1 MNRHTGGGANLLNL
15 SEWNLNP
22 YQVLT
27 LGFTAAILVGS
38 FLLMLP
44 IASREGASLSF
55 IDALFTATSAVCVT
69 GLCVVD
75 TGNYFSPFGQL
86 VIILLIQIG
95 GLGVMTITTLL
106 AVIMGR
112 RIQLRSRLLV
122 QETLNQLTLEG
133 MVRLVLY
140 VVKVTFLIEF
150 IGGTILALRFA
161 SEYGWQG
168 VYYGYWHAV
177 SGFCNAGF
185 DVFGGTTFYK
195 YASDP
200 VVTLT
205 ISSLIVLGGIGFA
218 VMNDV
223 WEHRSWKLLS
233 VQTRVVLSA
242 TLVLVFGGTV
252 IIFLLEHGN
261 AETLGELSLGGQF
274 LASLFESVTART
286 AGFAVFDNGALGE
299 PALLVVIMLMFIGA
313 SPASTGGG
321 IKTSTFAIIVSTI
334 WSLIRG
340 KKEVELF
347 SREVPLDTIM
357 RALMLFFIAATIT
370 FLATMY
376 LCMAEGIPVV
386 KVAFEVVSALATV
399 GLSTG
404 ITSSMT
410 SGGKFVLIILML
422 MGRVGIVTFAMA
434 LAMKKDTRQH
444 YHHPR
449 GKFTVG

>member
-1 MNRHTGGGANLLNL
+1 MNIRTGGKANLLNL
-15 SEWNLNP
+15 AEWNLNP
-22 YQVLT
+22 YQILT
-27 LGFTAAILVGS
+27 LGFTAAILAGS

-44 IASREGASLSF
+44 AASREGSSLSF
-55 IDALFTATSAVCVT
+55 VDALFTATSAVCVT

-75 TGNYFSPFGQL
+75 TGNYFSAFGQM
-86 VIILLIQIG
+86 VIISLIQIG

-106 AVIMGR
+106 AVVMGR
-112 RIQLRSRLLV
+112 RIQLRNRLLV
-122 QETLNQLTLEG
+122 QESLNQLTLEG

-140 VVKVTFLIEF
+140 VVKVTFIIEF

-161 SEYGWQG
+161 AEYGWRG

-185 DVFGGTTFYK
+185 DVFGGTAFFK

-223 WEHRSWKLLS
+223 WEHRRWQALA
-233 VQTRVVLSA
+233 VQTRVVLAA
-242 TLVLVFGGTV
+242 TGILLLLGTV
-252 IIFLLEHGN
+252 VIFLLEHGN
-261 AETLGELSLGGQF
+261 EGTLAPLSLGGQV
-274 LASLFESVTART
+274 LASIFESATSRT

-347 SREVPLDTIM
+347 SRGVPMETIM
-357 RALMLFFIAATIT
+357 RALMLFFIAATIA

-376 LCMAEGIPVV
+376 ICMAEGIPVV

-404 ITSSMT
+404 ITPSLAPGS
-410 SGGKFVLIILML
+410 KFVLILLML

-444 YHHPR
+444 YHHPM